1 MTTVNQV
8 DADALA
14 ENRLPEWQRLN
25 ELSRNPHPTGAEVDE
40 LVARYRSASADLAEL
55 KSTVGESPQGAYLS
69 TVLAAA
75 RLRLTGSPQNVLVR
89 VGDFFVWQLPA
100 ALYRLRKTTAWV
112 AAVFLAIAT
121 IVALWIV
128 LNPAVVDALWDAET
142 LKAYAE
148 EDFTGYY
155 TENPAA
161 VFAGMVWT
169 NNAWIAV
176 QCVLFGVTGIWPVFS
191 MVQNAMNLG
200 LAAGSMA
207 AYGNFDVMLLHIL
220 PHGMLELTALFVAA
234 AGGLHLFWA
243 WVAPGERSRA
253 EALAAGGRS
262 LATVAIGLVFTL
274 ALAGLVEGFVTGWWL
289 PWPVKIA
296 IGAAALGVFLWYML
310 FVGRRAA
317 RHGETG
323 DLVEFEAGTPKLV
336 AG

>member
-1 MTTVNQV
+1 MSTVNQV

-14 ENRLPEWQRLN
+14 ENRLPEWRRLDQ
-25 ELSRNPHPTGAEVDE
+25 LSRKAAPSGEEIDE

-55 KSTVGESPQGAYLS
+55 KSTVGDSAQGRYLS

-75 RLRLTGSPQNVLVR
+75 RLALTGTPQNVFTR
-89 VGDFFVWQLPA
+89 IGEFFLLQLPA
-100 ALYRLRKTTAWV
+100 ALYGLRRTTAWV
-112 AAVFLAIAT
+112 AAGFLAIAT
-121 IVALWIV
+121 VVAVWIAV
-128 LNPAVVDALWDAET
+128 NPAVVAAIWDPET
-142 LKAYAE
+142 LKVYAE

-176 QCVLFGVTGIWPVFS
+176 QCVIFGVTGVWPVFA

-207 AYGNFDVMLLHIL
+207 AYGRLDIMVLHIL

-243 WVAPGERSRA
+243 WVAPGARRRT
-253 EALAAGGRS
+253 EALAAAGRS

-274 ALAGLVEGFVTGWWL
+274 ALAGLIEGFVTGWWL
-289 PWPVKIA
+289 PWWVKIG
-296 IGAAALGVFLWYML
+296 IGAAALGFFLWYML
-310 FVGRRAA
+310 WVGRRAA
-317 RHGETG
+317 QRGETG
-323 DLVEFEAGTPKLV
+323 DLVEFEAGTPTLV

>member
-1 MTTVNQV
+1 MSTVNQV

-14 ENRLPEWQRLN
+14 ENRLPEWQRLH
-25 ELSRNPHPTGAEVDE
+25 ELSSKKTLDGVEIDE

-55 KSTVGESPQGAYLS
+55 KSTVGDSVQGNYLS

-75 RLRLTGSPQNVLVR
+75 RLKLTGTPQNMLTR
-89 VGDFFVWQLPA
+89 LGDFFIWQLPA
-100 ALYRLRKTTAWV
+100 ALFALRKTTAWV
-112 AAVFLAIAT
+112 ATGFFAIAV
-121 IVALWIV
+121 IVAVWIAV
-128 LNPAVVDALWDAET
+128 NPAVVAAIWDPEM
-142 LKAYAE
+142 LEVYAE
-148 EDFTGYY
+148 EEFTGYY

-161 VFAGMVWT
+161 VFAGLVWT

-176 QCVLFGVTGIWPVFS
+176 QCVIFGITGIWPVFA

-207 AYGNFDVMLLHIL
+207 AAGRLDIMVLHIL

-243 WVAPGERSRA
+243 WVAPGACSRTQ
-253 EALAAGGRS
+253 ALAAAGRS
-262 LATVAIGLVFTL
+262 LATVAIGLVFAL

-289 PWPVKIA
+289 PWWVKIG

-310 FVGRRAA
+310 VVGRRAA
-317 RHGETG
+317 SHGETG

>member
-14 ENRLPEWQRLN
+14 ENRFPEWQRLH
-25 ELSRNPHPTGAEVDE
+25 ELSTKKTLDGEEIDE

-55 KSTVGESPQGAYLS
+55 KSSVGDSAQGNYLS

-75 RLRLTGSPQNVLVR
+75 RLKLTGAPQNVLTR
-89 VGDFFVWQLPA
+89 LGDFFVWQLPA
-100 ALYRLRKTTAWV
+100 ALFALRKTTAWV
-112 AAVFLAIAT
+112 AAGFLTIAL
-121 IVALWIV
+121 IVAVWIAV
-128 LNPAVVDALWDAET
+128 NPAVVAAIWDPE
-142 LKAYAE
+142 LLESYAE
-148 EDFTGYY
+148 EEFTGYY

-161 VFAGMVWT
+161 VFAGLVWT

-176 QCVLFGVTGIWPVFS
+176 QCVIFGITGIWPVFA

-207 AYGNFDVMLLHIL
+207 AAGRLDIMVLHIL

-243 WVAPGERSRA
+243 WVAPGHRSRTQ
-253 EALAAGGRS
+253 ALSAAGRS
-262 LATVAIGLVFTL
+262 LATVAIGLVFAL

-289 PWPVKIA
+289 PWWVKIG

-310 FVGRRAA
+310 VVGGRAA

-323 DLVEFEAGTPKLV
+323 DLLEFEAGTPKLV
-336 AG
+336 SG